1 MRKFTMLL
9 TAAMLVL
16 GTIAMT
22 ASVQAQGV
30 GVAKVCQQL
39 KNATPYVKRAACDG
53 TTGGCGCGPGWIS
66 ECAPRCCRCVPC

>member
-22 ASVQAQGV
+22 ASVQAQGL
-30 GVAKVCQQL
+30 GAAKVCQQL
-39 KNATPYVKRAACDG
+39 KNATSYVMLLGLCATAAQILD
-53 TTGGCGCGPGWIS
+53 S
-66 ECAPRCCRCVPC
+66 LCAVVSRQT